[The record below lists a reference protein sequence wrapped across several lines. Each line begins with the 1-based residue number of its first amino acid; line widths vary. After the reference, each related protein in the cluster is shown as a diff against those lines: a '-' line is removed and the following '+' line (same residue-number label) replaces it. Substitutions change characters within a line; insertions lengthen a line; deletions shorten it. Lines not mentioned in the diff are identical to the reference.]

1 MCNMAA
7 AMRKV
12 HISIKNRFFVSPLYF
27 LTLKMETIGE
37 NETGSL
43 LKKVCADR
51 IWFNSTKNKNYIST
65 SFNEGTRSKI
75 TFSTYL
81 LFGISDAV
89 FSGAFPRAC
98 WAISEQVK

>member
-1 MCNMAA
+1 MAA
-7 AMRKV
+7 AVRKV
-12 HISIKNRFFVSPLYF
+12 HIGIKNRLFVSPLSA
-27 LTLKMETIGE
+27 LALKMETISE
-37 NETGSL
+37 NVTGSL

-51 IWFNSTKNKNYIST
+51 SWFNSTKNKNYIST

-89 FSGAFPRAC
+89 FSGAFLRAC
-98 WAISEQVK
+98 LEISELVK

>member
-1 MCNMAA
+1 MAA

-12 HISIKNRFFVSPLYF
+12 HIGIKNRFFVSPLAVI
-27 LTLKMETIGE
+27 TLKMETIGE
-37 NETGSL
+37 NVTGNV

-51 IWFNSTKNKNYIST
+51 SWFNSTKNKNFIST
-65 SFNEGTRSKI
+65 SFIEGTRSKI
-75 TFSTYL
+75 TFSTH

-89 FSGAFPRAC
+89 FSGAFLRAC